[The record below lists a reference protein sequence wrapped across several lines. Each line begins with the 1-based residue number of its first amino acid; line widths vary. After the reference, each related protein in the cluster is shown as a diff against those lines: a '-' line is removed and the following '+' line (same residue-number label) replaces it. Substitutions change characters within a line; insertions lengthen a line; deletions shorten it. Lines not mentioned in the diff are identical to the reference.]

1 MRRKTAIIFWSFYI
15 FIAALSARGEN
26 PREPEATDVPNR
38 DTAAVEMARYEK
50 EFSSVRLEPARRNS
64 QPGIAVIF
72 EGADDLHYYARP
84 ETAPAPGYELR
95 IEAQADQ
102 FDFGRALFPKWS
114 IFQDPVGKQV
124 EVYAGRF
131 TVFLPIE
138 IVIAPPTTTADVQ
151 VKISGIACTST
162 VCLSPFEK
170 TLRIKVDWNHRQ
182 SWKEISLEGP
192 AGADRPGKT
201 STQPVWFALGL
212 AFLAGL
218 ALNIMPCVWPVLP
231 LIVMRIVGQAKQ
243 SRGVSV
249 ALGLAFCLGILLFFA
264 FLAAANIILQV
275 FYGMVLQWGD
285 QFRSPIF
292 IAAMALLL
300 VLLALFMFGV
310 FTISVPSPIAG
321 KASSRSGYFAAV
333 GMGFLA
339 AILST
344 PCSFGILAAAFA
356 WAQSQPLLPASIAI
370 MIIGVGMALPYA
382 VLTSMPGLLDRL
394 PKPGRWMELFKQG
407 IGFVLLVIAVK
418 LVTALPESRI
428 SGVLYFAVVLGFCAW
443 IWGTWVGYGTRAARK
458 WLVRALAVALA
469 VGAGW
474 VFLPAP
480 NYELIDWHSY
490 DALSVQTAVEQGRP
504 VLIKFTADWCL
515 ACQTVEKLVYSR
527 KDIAR
532 LIEQKCVLTI
542 KADTTEWD
550 SPATLALKH
559 AYNEPGVPVSMLFV
573 PGKKEAIKWRG
584 IFFSKELKE
593 HLSALRLADET
604 ELPTR
609 K

>member
-1 MRRKTAIIFWSFYI
+1 M
-15 FIAALSARGEN
+15 
-26 PREPEATDVPNR
+26 
-38 DTAAVEMARYEK
+38 
-50 EFSSVRLEPARRNS
+50 RLEPARRNS

-72 EGADDLHYYARP
+72 EGTDDLHYYARP
-84 ETAPAPGYELR
+84 ETAPAPGFELKV
-95 IEAQADQ
+95 EAKSEG
-102 FDFGRALFPKWS
+102 FDFGKAVFPRWS
-114 IFQDPVGKQV
+114 IFRDPLGKQV
-124 EVYAGRF
+124 EVYAGNF
-131 TVFLPIE
+131 TVFVPIE
-138 IVIAPPTTTADVQ
+138 TVRAAAEITAIGESDVK
-151 VKISGIACTST
+151 VKISGIACTSMA
-162 VCLSPFEK
+162 CLSPFEK
-170 TLRIKVDWNHRQ
+170 TLPTKINWNQRQ
-182 SWKEISLEGP
+182 SWKEISLGQP
-192 AGADRPGKT
+192 YGGSRPSST
-201 STQPVWFALGL
+201 SNQPVWFALGL

-231 LIVMRIVGQAKQ
+231 LIVMRIVGQAKE
-243 SRGVSV
+243 SRSLKRSEGT
-249 ALGLAFCLGILLFFA
+249 ALQTAERFFAALRMTKQQMLGLTFCSGILLFFA
-264 FLAAANIILQV
+264 ALAGANIVLQV

-292 IAAMALLL
+292 VAAMALLL
-300 VLLALFMFGV
+300 VLLAVFMFGV
-310 FTISVPSPIAG
+310 FTITVPSSIGG
-321 KASSRSGYFAAV
+321 KASSRRGYFAAL

-418 LVTALPESRI
+418 LVTALPQARI
-428 SGVLYFAVVLGFCAW
+428 GGVLYFGVVLGFCAW
-443 IWGTWVGYGTRAARK
+443 IWGTWVGYGAKPARK
-458 WLVRALAVALA
+458 WLVRLLAIALAL
-469 VGAGW
+469 GAGW

-480 NYELIDWHSY
+480 SYELIDWQNY
-490 DALSVQTAVEQGRP
+490 DALSVQTAVEQDRP

-515 ACQTVEKLVYSR
+515 ACRTVEKLVYSR

-532 LIEQKCVLTI
+532 LIGQKGVLAI
-542 KADTTEWD
+542 KADTSEWD

-573 PGKKEAIKWRG
+573 PGKKEPIKWRG
-584 IFFSKELKE
+584 IFFANKLK
-593 HLSALRLADET
+593 SRLEQ
-604 ELPTR
+604 LPDKPNR
-609 K
+609 